1 MARKRLSDLLREE
14 AKKDEPEKDSSETAI
29 EAEVIE
35 TTKAPAAENPIATP
49 ASPAM
54 EAAQE
59 IAVADQK
66 LQVALAEAEKRE
78 ASLQQQVTDLTA
90 QLDQQTSLI
99 TSLKAD
105 LEKARAATVEL
116 EKAKHTALQLAE
128 ENTQLQQEV
137 KALKQPTSTKPALS
151 RKASEPVAPPAPAPN
166 PGEAA
171 HQAAMRK
178 QQERSLAHPMFP
190 AGSSP
195 GQLSNQDLGW
205 VD

>member
-14 AKKDEPEKDSSETAI
+14 VQKDEPEKNSAETAI
-29 EAEVIE
+29 EVEAVEV
-35 TTKAPAAENPIATP
+35 TKEPAADTSIATP

-59 IAVADQK
+59 IAAADQK
-66 LQVALAEAEKRE
+66 LQVALAQAEKRE

-99 TSLKAD
+99 NSLKAD
-105 LEKARAATVEL
+105 LEKARAATAEL

-128 ENTQLQQEV
+128 ENTQLQQEI
-137 KALKQPTSTKPALS
+137 KTLKQPTSSKPALS
-151 RKASEPVAPPAPAPN
+151 RKAPEPAAPTPTAPN
-166 PGEAA
+166 PADAA
-171 HQAAMRK
+171 HQAEMRK

>member
-14 AKKDEPEKDSSETAI
+14 ANKDEPEKASPEAAI
-29 EAEVIE
+29 EVEAVEV
-35 TTKAPAAENPIATP
+35 TKSPAAETP
-49 ASPAM
+49 TTTPPSPAL

-59 IAVADQK
+59 IAVADKK
-66 LQVALAEAEKRE
+66 LQTALAEVEKRE
-78 ASLQQQVTDLTA
+78 ASLHQQVTDLTA

-99 TSLKAD
+99 NSLKAD
-105 LEKARAATVEL
+105 LEKAHAATAEL
-116 EKAKHTALQLAE
+116 EKAKRTALQLAE
-128 ENTQLQQEV
+128 ENTQLQQEI
-137 KALKQPTSTKPALS
+137 KALKQPTSTKSALS
-151 RKASEPVAPPAPAPN
+151 RKSSEPSAPPAPAPN
-166 PGEAA
+166 PAEAA
-171 HQAAMRK
+171 HQAAIRK